1 MNFDRRV
8 TPVRSDLAD
17 ERLRGKVDA
26 ARFSAGTVKQVCA
39 TSAPLRRQPSPEAP
53 LDTEALMGELVTV
66 YDEDEGWAWGQL
78 HSDGYVGYLQTA
90 FLDEPGPAPTH
101 KVKAIRTF
109 VYPGPN
115 LKLPVIT
122 FLSINSRVSV
132 TEVQGDYAR
141 IASGGWVF
149 ADHLA
154 GLDAHE
160 PDPVAVA
167 ERLIGTP
174 YLWGGKTSL
183 GLDCSG
189 LTQTALHAAGL
200 PAPRDT
206 DMQEKELGSPVELRP
221 DLSGLQRG
229 DLVFWKGH
237 VGLMADPFRLLHA
250 TGYSMSVYVEPL
262 AVAEERIRTGSY
274 GPITSIKRL

>member
-1 MNFDRRV
+1 MNVDPRV
-8 TPVRSDLAD
+8 TAFRSDLAD
-17 ERLRGKVDA
+17 ERLRGQVDA
-26 ARFSAGTVKQVCA
+26 ARFSAGAVKQVCA
-39 TSAPLRRQPSPEAP
+39 TSAPLRRQPTPEAP
-53 LDTEALMGELVTV
+53 LDTEALMGEFVTV
-66 YDEDEGWAWGQL
+66 FDEDEGWCWGQL

-90 FLDEPGPAPTH
+90 NLGEPGPAPTH

-115 LKLPVIT
+115 LKLPIVT
-122 FLSINSRVSV
+122 FLGINSRVAV

-141 IASGGWVF
+141 LRTGGFVF
-149 ADHLA
+149 AAHLA
-154 GLDAHE
+154 GRDAHE
-160 PDPVAVA
+160 PDHVAVA

-189 LTQTALHAAGL
+189 LVQTALHAAGIA
-200 PAPRDT
+200 APRDS
-206 DMQEKELGSPVELRP
+206 DMQERQLGSPVELRP
-221 DLSGLQRG
+221 DLGGLQRG

-237 VGLMADPFRLLHA
+237 VGLMRDPATLLHA
-250 TGYSMSVYVEPL
+250 TGHTMSVFVEPL

-274 GPITSIKRL
+274 GPITSVRRL